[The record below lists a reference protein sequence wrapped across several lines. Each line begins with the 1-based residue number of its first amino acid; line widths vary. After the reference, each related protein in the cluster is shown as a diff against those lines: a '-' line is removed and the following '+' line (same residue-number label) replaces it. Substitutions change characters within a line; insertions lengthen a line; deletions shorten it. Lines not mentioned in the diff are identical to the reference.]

1 MNSSLYQ
8 DYYTIRSQSIQEA
21 YFDRNAE
28 DPTHYVSIQVAAS
41 ALARRTFGGKCSE
54 YFFFFFIEISSC
66 NNSFKII

>member
-28 DPTHYVSIQVAAS
+28 DPTNYVSIQVAAS
-41 ALARRTFGGKCSE
+41 ALARRTFGGK
-54 YFFFFFIEISSC
+54 
-66 NNSFKII
+66 